1 MFQIQKL
8 EKLRK
13 KILDHA
19 KYVATLEFNK
29 FAGKIFHERLKQAKL
44 PTTTDLNTV
53 EKHAIENDKKTR
65 KIEKQ
70 QTLDLS
76 FFFLAKKKKIL
87 LFVF

>member
-1 MFQIQKL
+1 MTANVPNTKTG
-8 EKLRK
+8 EVEK

-76 FFFLAKKKKIL
+76 FFFSC
-87 LFVF
+87 